1 MKRERITFAL
11 LLIIIGGALMARQ
24 FYPQIDWVFLWPNWG
39 LALGLL
45 MILLAA
51 VNRSG
56 GLTVLGSLLA
66 GFATNLIIQ
75 DFYGGTV
82 WLSMLTFLGVGLI
95 LANWFDYQKN
105 GDWRAG
111 LTLILLSL
119 VIFMLTG
126 GTNYLPWPQVTTWW
140 PVGLIVLGLIVLI
153 SAFGKKRKSS

>member
-1 MKRERITFAL
+1 MIR
-11 LLIIIGGALMARQ
+11 
-24 FYPQIDWVFLWPNWG
+24 
-39 LALGLL
+39 LL

-119 VIFMLTG
+119 VIFTPFLRDIFETA
-126 GTNYLPWPQVTTWW
+126 LLRPSDWAV
-140 PVGLIVLGLIVLI
+140 VLGLSFLPLVLVELSKAVGRRSGLTI
-153 SAFGKKRKSS
+153 